1 MTTLQLLDVILGITS
16 FVIRATYLQ
25 NTPLGNSNGQITLY
39 NWIFHWNALK
49 SFKQATVTA
58 SRLLVCTC
66 MFCQRIACLFY
77 FKAYLLLIVLTLI
90 SIRRQTTLALL
101 FFVEI
106 GIFFNLRSF
115 RYRIWKISLTGF
127 GQRRRKCSYMFPS
140 LMAHHLHDQTESCK
154 HDYHRCI
161 PQYHWTQ

>member
-1 MTTLQLLDVILGITS
+1 MVVFRSALHCCKTRTLVKPLLKLFNHTDNYIRSHWLLCNFWMYFFGITS

-90 SIRRQTTLALL
+90 SIRRQTTLALR

-106 GIFFNLRSF
+106 GIFF
-115 RYRIWKISLTGF
+115 
-127 GQRRRKCSYMFPS
+127 
-140 LMAHHLHDQTESCK
+140 
-154 HDYHRCI
+154 
-161 PQYHWTQ
+161 